1 MLLCGIECKWK
12 NPAPHSSAAT
22 PGVGAKVS
30 DQVKLQLPPLIFR
43 EGIFGGLAVS
53 RMESQPKYPPA
64 QTDGA
69 GTALL
74 GQSTTKS
81 ALFHPWRWK
90 TEKCG
95 AVIHMFHCP
104 HPIHMLPDSC
114 LPFLGHVLRHV
125 SFSSGSNPLL
135 GLSVTIYIDSHLSH
149 FCFLLLLL
157 LLPPEAKFLFSYHV
171 FPIATD
177 HLQDP

>member
-1 MLLCGIECKWK
+1 M
-12 NPAPHSSAAT
+12 HSSAVT
-22 PGVGAKVS
+22 PGVRAKVS

-43 EGIFGGLAVS
+43 EGILGGGAFCELT
-53 RMESQPKYPPA
+53 ESQPKYPSSL
-64 QTDGA
+64 TDGA
-69 GTALL
+69 GTVFL

-81 ALFHPWRWK
+81 TLFHPWRWK

-95 AVIHMFHCP
+95 VIHMFHYP
-104 HPIHMLPDSC
+104 HLIHMLLDSY
-114 LPFLGHVLRHV
+114 LPFLGHV

-135 GLSVTIYIDSHLSH
+135 GLSVTIYIDSHLPH

-157 LLPPEAKFLFSYHV
+157 LLPPEAKLLFSYHA
-171 FPIATD
+171 FPITTD